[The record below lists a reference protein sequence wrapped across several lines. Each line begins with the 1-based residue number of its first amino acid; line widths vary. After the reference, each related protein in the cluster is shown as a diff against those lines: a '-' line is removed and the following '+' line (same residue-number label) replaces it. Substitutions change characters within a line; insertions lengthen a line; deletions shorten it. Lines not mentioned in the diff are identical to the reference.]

1 MVDLAPI
8 HGGTDSLPEPRYD
21 FSSNANALGPCPPV
35 LAAVR
40 AADVSR
46 YPDPLYTR
54 LRERLAE
61 WHGVAA
67 DRIVVGAGA
76 SELILRLVRHFDRT
90 VLQLAPTFSEYA
102 RGARIVRKRVVCASA
117 QAFLRAQRRQ
127 RSLAF
132 VCCPNNPTGE
142 VWDAELIAT
151 AARRGPLVV
160 DLAYASLCGSVRA
173 AEIETAAANA
183 WRLYSPNKALGLTG
197 VRGAYLIAPRTVSR
211 IVEEAPSWVIGRDAV
226 AMLEASMEPAAR
238 EWLADSIPR
247 LWRWRAE
254 LAAGLRRLRLQVR
267 ESPATFLLAEV
278 GDAGRIGKRLR
289 EAGIR
294 VRDAGS
300 FGLERWIRSPARHGT
315 AAMATTQAASIA
327 SIRAPAPS
335 PVNPPIRRTSP
346 LRTIPYATAAVPS
359 AIAPDIRKAASV
371 QSTVSPAARTPAC
384 RD

>member
-1 MVDLAPI
+1 MVDLAPV

-21 FSSNANALGPCPPV
+21 FSSNANALGPCPAV

-46 YPDPLYTR
+46 YPDPFYTR
-54 LRERLAE
+54 LRERIAG
-61 WHGVAA
+61 WHGVMP

-102 RGARIVRKRVVCASA
+102 RGAGIVRKRVVCASSPE
-117 QAFLRAQRRQ
+117 AFLQAQRRQ

-132 VCCPNNPTGE
+132 LCCPNNPTGE

-160 DLAYASLCGSVRA
+160 DLAYASLCGRVRA

-183 WRLYSPNKALGLTG
+183 WRLYSPNKAFGVTG

-226 AMLEASMEPAAR
+226 AMLEASLEPAAR
-238 EWLADSIPR
+238 EWLAASIPR

-278 GDAGRIGKRLR
+278 GDAGRIGRRLR
-289 EAGIR
+289 QAGVR
-294 VRDAGS
+294 VRDASS
-300 FGLERWIRSPARHGT
+300 FGLERWIRLSAQRPPAR
-315 AAMATTQAASIA
+315 AALLAA
-327 SIRAPAPS
+327 
-335 PVNPPIRRTSP
+335 
-346 LRTIPYATAAVPS
+346 L
-359 AIAPDIRKAASV
+359 
-371 QSTVSPAARTPAC
+371 ARC
-384 RD
+384 L